1 VTCLHSHESAPY
13 VLGALSPAERAEY
26 QQHLASC
33 SICQAEVSDLA
44 VLPGLLGRLDTA
56 AAEAAGGSASRVDPA
71 GDSAR
76 SGARNLTGARV
87 GGSEQRG
94 PSAESLPALLSAAQR
109 QRSRATA
116 RRRWQTVAAS
126 LVAAALAVVAT
137 IGVRGMV
144 ASTPSASPSP
154 STNLVAMRRTGSPW
168 PLSAE
173 IALSA
178 VGDRTEIRMH
188 CHYDKAPA
196 HEPGSERYTFRL
208 FSVSK
213 AGIAQEVSTWSA
225 SFGDD
230 MTFMTTAD
238 VRTSDIGR
246 VELRKDDGASVI
258 LAYDVA

>member
-1 VTCLHSHESAPY
+1 VNCLHAHDSAPY

-33 SICQAEVSDLA
+33 PTCQAEVSDLA

-56 AAEAAGGSASRVDPA
+56 AAEATGGASFRADPA
-71 GDSAR
+71 GD
-76 SGARNLTGARV
+76 GT
-87 GGSEQRG
+87 
-94 PSAESLPALLSAAQR
+94 PDSLPAVLNAAR
-109 QRSRATA
+109 RRRSRDTA

-126 LVAAALAVVAT
+126 LVAAALAVVAM
-137 IGVRGMV
+137 IGLRGMLPGT
-144 ASTPSASPSP
+144 STTTDPSA
-154 STNLVAMRRTGSPW
+154 NLVAMHRTWSPW

-173 IALSA
+173 IALRA

-188 CHYDKAPA
+188 CHYDAAPA

-208 FSVSK
+208 FSISK
-213 AGIAQEVSTWSA
+213 AGVAQEVSAWSA

-246 VELRKDDGASVI
+246 VELRKDDGAAVI
-258 LAYDVA
+258 LTYDVA